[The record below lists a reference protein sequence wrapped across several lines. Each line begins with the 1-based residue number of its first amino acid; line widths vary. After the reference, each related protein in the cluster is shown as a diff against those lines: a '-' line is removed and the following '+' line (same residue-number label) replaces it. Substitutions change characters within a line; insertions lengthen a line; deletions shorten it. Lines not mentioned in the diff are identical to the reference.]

1 MNPSNST
8 TTNQRHRRRWK
19 CKCQERGCMRA
30 PRTRQFCR
38 LSGEPYDRG
47 RPPSLPS
54 FPLTLTTSQQ
64 GGAASPAQQ
73 READHVRLCFAAV
86 NLSSV
91 CGYKYHTSPPRK
103 RCPGRWLCCHWERT
117 RYSRLTYAAVS
128 LLPPSFP
135 PTVILTTC
143 LRCSVLSPRLSTRL
157 ILSDRSFSV
166 QTVVVCVHRS
176 RAVGYPEEVR
186 DNSPQPPVCCGLATQ
201 HCGVTHRGETIEGR
215 ANGQRRAASVR
226 DD

>member
-143 LRCSVLSPRLSTRL
+143 LSAVLCPVASPFHSPHPVRSIVLSADCGRLRTQVACSGLPGRSSRQFSATAGLLRPR
-157 ILSDRSFSV
+157 D
-166 QTVVVCVHRS
+166 
-176 RAVGYPEEVR
+176 
-186 DNSPQPPVCCGLATQ
+186 
-201 HCGVTHRGETIEGR
+201 
-215 ANGQRRAASVR
+215 AALWSYAPR
-226 DD
+226 